1 MNLKVRTAY
10 FFMTNTKIIPI
21 NITDNAKEQVNK
33 ALTIKGIPENYFLR
47 IGLRGGACS
56 ATYFI
61 GFDKME
67 DLDDLYKIENLNIGL
82 LIKRPHLM
90 YLMGVELDFEEEGNG
105 YTFSPLTPNGGI

>member
-1 MNLKVRTAY
+1 
-10 FFMTNTKIIPI
+10 MTNTKIIPI
-21 NITDNAKEQVNK
+21 NITDTAKEQVNK
-33 ALTIKGIPENYFLR
+33 ALTIKGIPDNYFLR

-67 DLDDLYKIENLNIGL
+67 DLDDIYEIENLNINL

-105 YTFSPLTPNGGI
+105 YTFNKI

>member
-1 MNLKVRTAY
+1 MIELKI
-10 FFMTNTKIIPI
+10 NPI
-21 NITDNAKEQVNK
+21 EITDKAKEQINN
-33 ALTIKGIPENYFLR
+33 ALKIKGIPENYFLR

-67 DLDDLYKIENLNIGL
+67 DNDELHQITNLNIGL
-82 LIKRPHLM
+82 LIKKPHLM

-105 YTFSPLTPNGGI
+105 YTFNKV

>member
-1 MNLKVRTAY
+1 MIQ
-10 FFMTNTKIIPI
+10 TNIIPI
-21 NITDNAKEQVNK
+21 NISENAKIQVNK
-33 ALTIKGIPENYFLR
+33 ALKIKGIPENYYLR

-67 DLDDLYKIENLNIGL
+67 DLDDLYDIENLDIKL

-90 YLMGVELDFEEEGNG
+90 YLMGVFLDFEEDGNG
-105 YTFSPLTPNGGI
+105 YTFNR

>member
-1 MNLKVRTAY
+1 MNRPI
-10 FFMTNTKIIPI
+10 FMKKIKIIPI
-21 NITDNAKEQVNK
+21 NITNNAIKQVNK

-67 DLDDLYKIENLNIGL
+67 DHDDLYEIENLNIKL

-90 YLMGVELDFEEEGNG
+90 YLIGIELDFEEEGNG
-105 YTFSPLTPNGGI
+105 YTFNKKS

>member
-1 MNLKVRTAY
+1 
-10 FFMTNTKIIPI
+10 MTNTKIIPI
-21 NITDNAKEQVNK
+21 NITDTAKEQVNK

-67 DLDDLYKIENLNIGL
+67 DLDDIYEIENLNINL

-105 YTFSPLTPNGGI
+105 YTFNKI

>member
-1 MNLKVRTAY
+1 MNRPI
-10 FFMTNTKIIPI
+10 FMKKIKIIPI
-21 NITDNAKEQVNK
+21 NITNNAIKQVNK

-67 DLDDLYKIENLNIGL
+67 DLDDLYEIENLNIKL

-90 YLMGVELDFEEEGNG
+90 YLIGIELDFEEEGNG
-105 YTFSPLTPNGGI
+105 YTFNKKS

>member
-1 MNLKVRTAY
+1 MTELKI
-10 FFMTNTKIIPI
+10 NPI
-21 NITDNAKEQVNK
+21 DITDKAKEQINN
-33 ALTIKGIPENYFLR
+33 ALKIKGIPENYFLR

-67 DLDDLYKIENLNIGL
+67 DNDELHQINNLNIGL
-82 LIKRPHLM
+82 LVKKPHLM

-105 YTFSPLTPNGGI
+105 YTFNKL

>member
-1 MNLKVRTAY
+1 
-10 FFMTNTKIIPI
+10 MTETKIIPI

-90 YLMGVELDFEEEGNG
+90 YLIGVELDFEEEGNG
-105 YTFSPLTPNGGI
+105 YIFNKF

>member
-1 MNLKVRTAY
+1 
-10 FFMTNTKIIPI
+10 MTNTKIIPI
-21 NITDNAKEQVNK
+21 NITDTAKEQVNK

-67 DLDDLYKIENLNIGL
+67 DLDDIYEIENLNINL

-105 YTFSPLTPNGGI
+105 YTFNKL

>member
-1 MNLKVRTAY
+1 
-10 FFMTNTKIIPI
+10 MTETKIIPI
-21 NITDNAKEQVNK
+21 TITDNAKGQVNK
-33 ALTIKGIPENYFLR
+33 LLTIKGIPDNYFLK

-67 DLDDLYKIENLNIGL
+67 DLDDLYEIENLNIKL

-90 YLMGVELDFEEEGNG
+90 YLMNLELDFEEKGNG
-105 YTFSPLTPNGGI
+105 YTFGPLTPKGGN

>member
-1 MNLKVRTAY
+1 MNRPI
-10 FFMTNTKIIPI
+10 FMKKIKIIPI
-21 NITDNAKEQVNK
+21 NITNNAIKQVNK

-67 DLDDLYKIENLNIGL
+67 DLDDLYEIENLNIKL

-90 YLMGVELDFEEEGNG
+90 YLIGIELDFEEEGNG
-105 YTFSPLTPNGGI
+105 YTFNKES

>member
-1 MNLKVRTAY
+1 
-10 FFMTNTKIIPI
+10 MTETKIIPI

-67 DLDDLYKIENLNIGL
+67 DVDDLYEIENLNIKL

-105 YTFSPLTPNGGI
+105 YTFSPLTPRGGT

>member
-1 MNLKVRTAY
+1 
-10 FFMTNTKIIPI
+10 MTEIKINPI
-21 NITDNAKEQVNK
+21 AITDKAKEQINN

-67 DLDDLYKIENLNIGL
+67 DNDELHEINDLNIGL

-105 YTFSPLTPNGGI
+105 YTFNKV

>member
-1 MNLKVRTAY
+1 
-10 FFMTNTKIIPI
+10 MTDTKIIPI
-21 NITDNAKEQVNK
+21 NITDNAKAQVNN

-56 ATYFI
+56 ASYFI

-67 DLDDLYKIENLNIGL
+67 DLDDLYEIKNLNIKL

-90 YLMGVELDFEEEGNG
+90 YLMGLELDFEEEGNG
-105 YTFSPLTPNGGI
+105 YTFNKLLN

>member
-1 MNLKVRTAY
+1 MTELKI
-10 FFMTNTKIIPI
+10 NPI
-21 NITDNAKEQVNK
+21 DITDKAKEQINN
-33 ALTIKGIPENYFLR
+33 ALKIKGIPENYFLR

-67 DLDDLYKIENLNIGL
+67 DNDELHQINNLNIGL
-82 LIKRPHLM
+82 LIKKPHLM

-105 YTFSPLTPNGGI
+105 YTFNKL

>member
-1 MNLKVRTAY
+1 
-10 FFMTNTKIIPI
+10 MTQTKIIPI
-21 NITDNAKEQVNK
+21 KITPIATEQINK

-67 DLDDLYKIENLNIGL
+67 DLDDLYEIENLNIKL

-90 YLMGVELDFEEEGNG
+90 YLIGIELDFEEEGNG
-105 YTFSPLTPNGGI
+105 YTFNKKS

>member
-1 MNLKVRTAY
+1 
-10 FFMTNTKIIPI
+10 MTDTKIIPI
-21 NITDNAKEQVNK
+21 NITDSAKEQVNK
-33 ALTIKGIPENYFLR
+33 ALTIKGIPDNYFLR

-67 DLDDLYKIENLNIGL
+67 DLDDIYEIENLNINL
-82 LIKRPHLM
+82 LVKRPHLM

-105 YTFSPLTPNGGI
+105 YIFNKL

>member
-1 MNLKVRTAY
+1 MNSKEGITH
-10 FFMTNTKIIPI
+10 FFMTDAKMIPI

-33 ALTIKGIPENYFLR
+33 ALTIKGIPDDYFLR

-67 DLDDLYKIENLNIGL
+67 DLDELYEIENLNIQL

-90 YLMGVELDFEEEGNG
+90 YLMSVELDFEEEGNG
-105 YTFSPLTPNGGI
+105 YTFNMLKS

>member
-1 MNLKVRTAY
+1 
-10 FFMTNTKIIPI
+10 MTEIKINPI
-21 NITDNAKEQVNK
+21 DITDKAKDQINK
-33 ALTIKGIPENYFLR
+33 ALTIKGIPDNYYLR

-67 DLDDLYKIENLNIGL
+67 DNDELHEINNLNIGL
-82 LIKRPHLM
+82 LIKKPHLM

-105 YTFSPLTPNGGI
+105 YTFNKV

>member
-1 MNLKVRTAY
+1 MTELKI
-10 FFMTNTKIIPI
+10 NPI
-21 NITDNAKEQVNK
+21 EITDKAKEQINN
-33 ALTIKGIPENYFLR
+33 ALKIKGIPDNYFLR

-67 DLDDLYKIENLNIGL
+67 DNDELHHINNLNIGL
-82 LIKRPHLM
+82 LIKKPHLM

-105 YTFSPLTPNGGI
+105 YTFNKV

>member
-1 MNLKVRTAY
+1 MTELKI
-10 FFMTNTKIIPI
+10 NPI
-21 NITDNAKEQVNK
+21 EITDKAKEQINN
-33 ALTIKGIPENYFLR
+33 ALKIKGIPDNYFLR

-67 DLDDLYKIENLNIGL
+67 DNDELHQITNLHIGL
-82 LIKRPHLM
+82 LIKKPHLM

-105 YTFSPLTPNGGI
+105 YTFNKV

>member
-1 MNLKVRTAY
+1 
-10 FFMTNTKIIPI
+10 MTETKIIPI

-90 YLMGVELDFEEEGNG
+90 YLMGVELDFEEKGNG
-105 YTFSPLTPNGGI
+105 YIFNKL

>member
-1 MNLKVRTAY
+1 MNSKEWIPK

-67 DLDDLYKIENLNIGL
+67 DLDDLYEIENLNIGL

-105 YTFSPLTPNGGI
+105 YTFKKLLN

>member
-1 MNLKVRTAY
+1 MIE
-10 FFMTNTKIIPI
+10 TNIIPI
-21 NITDNAKEQVNK
+21 NISENAKNQVNK

-67 DLDDLYKIENLNIGL
+67 ELDDLYEIENLNIKL

-90 YLMGVELDFEEEGNG
+90 YLMGLVLDFEDEGNG
-105 YTFSPLTPNGGI
+105 YIFNKLKS

>member
-1 MNLKVRTAY
+1 
-10 FFMTNTKIIPI
+10 MTNTKIIPI
-21 NITDNAKEQVNK
+21 NITDQAKEQVNK

-67 DLDDLYKIENLNIGL
+67 DLDDIYEIENLNI
-82 LIKRPHLM
+82 KSFDVSDWR
-90 YLMGVELDFEEEGNG
+90 
-105 YTFSPLTPNGGI
+105 GIEF

>member
-1 MNLKVRTAY
+1 
-10 FFMTNTKIIPI
+10 MTETKIIPI

-105 YTFSPLTPNGGI
+105 YIFNKL

>member
-1 MNLKVRTAY
+1 MTDLKI
-10 FFMTNTKIIPI
+10 NPI
-21 NITDNAKEQVNK
+21 DITDKAKEQINN
-33 ALTIKGIPENYFLR
+33 ALKIKGIPENYFLR

-67 DLDDLYKIENLNIGL
+67 DNDELHQINNLNIGL
-82 LIKRPHLM
+82 LIKKPHLM

-105 YTFSPLTPNGGI
+105 YTFNKL